1 MNQIRNK
8 SCCHCGASFQPDPR
22 AASVQRYCS
31 RKPCQRTRQRRK
43 YHRWLRRPGNAA
55 AHQAAINVWAKDT
68 DYWKRYRAAHPD
80 YVRRDNLR
88 RALSLRRARRSAKQT
103 DWREIA
109 VDRLHSIQSME
120 NPQCSAKQTDLARRL
135 DSVVEY
141 LLWTIES
148 PCSAK
153 QTGIALIGGSAP

>member
-1 MNQIRNK
+1 MNKVRHK
-8 SCCHCGASFQPDPR
+8 FCSHCGISFKPDPR
-22 AASVQRYCS
+22 AAKVQKFCS

-43 YHRWLRRPGNAA
+43 YRRWVRQPGNAA
-55 AHQAAINVWAKDT
+55 VHQEALRTWAKDT
-68 DYWKRYRAAHPD
+68 DYWKRYRATHPD

-103 DWREIA
+103 DWQEIA
-109 VDRLHSIQSME
+109 VDRLHAIQSLDAPE
-120 NPQCSAKQTDLARRL
+120 YSAKQTDLARRL

-141 LLWTIES
+141 LLWTVET

-153 QTGIALIGGSAP
+153 PTGMAWAGGSAA